1 MLTWSNT
8 RARLSA
14 AAAARRGAR
23 RRAGA
28 GHRDGERIAAMVSAG
43 RLRAAG
49 LDVAYDRAGSG
60 PSLVLVHGAA
70 GDAREWRLQIA
81 SLSDDFTVIAWDEPG
96 AGRSSDVPAD
106 FGLAGYATALAG
118 LLETLGAP
126 AHVCGV
132 SWGGTVTLELYRR
145 RPELVAALVL
155 ADTYAGWKGSLP
167 EHEIRA
173 RVVGVERMLDVPA
186 EQLHP
191 TVPGLF
197 AGEPPRDVVELLD
210 AVAADIRPESVRI
223 ALSAIAETDLRDVL
237 PGIAVPTLLVWGELD
252 ARSPLT
258 VARQFARAIT
268 HAE

>member
-1 MLTWSNT
+1 
-8 RARLSA
+8 
-14 AAAARRGAR
+14 
-23 RRAGA
+23 
-28 GHRDGERIAAMVSAG
+28 MVSAG
-43 RLRAAG
+43 RVRTAG
-49 LDVAYDRAGSG
+49 LDVAFDRAGSG

-167 EHEIRA
+167 EHELRA
-173 RVVGVERMLDVPA
+173 RVADAERMLTAPA
-186 EQLHP
+186 ETFNL

-197 AGEPPRDVVELLD
+197 AGKPPRDVKALLD
-210 AVAADIRPESVRI
+210 AVAADVRPESVRV
-223 ALSAIAETDLRDVL
+223 ALGAIAEADLRDVL
-237 PGIAVPTLLVWGELD
+237 PRIAVPTLLVWGELD
-252 ARSPLT
+252 ARSPLR
-258 VARQFARAIT
+258 VAHEFACAIPHAKLVVIPGAGHMSNLERPDAFNAAVRAFCRRRP
-268 HAE
+268 